1 MKYLVALML
10 ILSSS
15 WALAFE
21 SQSSGPYIPFG
32 GAYQWAEDS
41 EIVELMMEEIR
52 KVELEI
58 EEEIAQLSGE
68 TSEDYDPSLNI
79 ELEIEI
85 DGEAF
90 GADNLGV
97 DGGGIDALLKKEG
110 PQNIEIEINAHKEA
124 STGSKYGWGKALN
137 GYGYCYKWTKDGRV
151 LNEGQPVA
159 NKFCEQVDP
168 SYFSWGTA
176 HNGHTYCYQY
186 TSDHVAMNGGSPV
199 ADSYCED

>member
-10 ILSSS
+10 LLSSS

-41 EIVELMMEEIR
+41 EIVEMMMEEIR

-58 EEEIAQLSGE
+58 EEEMAQLSGE
-68 TSEDYDPSLNI
+68 TSEDYDPSLNT
-79 ELEIEI
+79 EIEI
-85 DGEAF
+85 EIEDT
-90 GADNLGV
+90 
-97 DGGGIDALLKKEG
+97 G
-110 PQNIEIEINAHKEA
+110 PQNIDIEINAHKEA
-124 STGSKYGWGKALN
+124 STGSKYGWGKAHN

-151 LNEGQPVA
+151 LNAGQPVA

-168 SYFSWGTA
+168 SYYSWGTA

-186 TSDHVAMNGGSPV
+186 TSDHVAMNGGTPV
-199 ADSYCED
+199 ADRYCED